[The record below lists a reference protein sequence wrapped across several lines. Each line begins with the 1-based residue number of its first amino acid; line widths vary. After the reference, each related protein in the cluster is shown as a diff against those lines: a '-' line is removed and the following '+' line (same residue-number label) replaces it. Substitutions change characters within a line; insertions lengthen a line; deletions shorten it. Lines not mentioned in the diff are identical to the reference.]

1 MRIQKF
7 LKGGFPE
14 VKLFI
19 FVKFSWTKFMI
30 KQYYKSIGVKK
41 RKQDVI
47 AFVNTMTQFIHR
59 GSYGHIV
66 TVVRKFSW
74 ICWLGK

>member
-30 KQYYKSIGVKK
+30 KQYYTSQRSILRGVGSL
-41 RKQDVI
+41 RYNDTIQVKQ
-47 AFVNTMTQFIHR
+47 
-59 GSYGHIV
+59 
-66 TVVRKFSW
+66 
-74 ICWLGK
+74 L